1 MKLQCIR
8 PRGVSPFG
16 YCVSISAQKKL
27 RFMNCPE
34 SAVKRCLGGRQS
46 VGGDEAGG
54 VTSIGEGAFKLCP
67 NLTDVY
73 CGGSESQWKQ
83 ISIDPT
89 DNGNAPLLG
98 AAIHYNGAVP
108 GSREPAAENPF
119 ADSIPASFRKR
130 RLSGPMKR
138 ASSPARCSARPH
150 HAPADRL

>member
-1 MKLQCIR
+1 
-8 PRGVSPFG
+8 
-16 YCVSISAQKKL
+16 
-27 RFMNCPE
+27 MNCPE

-54 VTSIGEGAFKLCP
+54 ITSIGEGAFKLCP

-89 DNGNAPLLG
+89 DNGNAPLPG

-119 ADSIPASFRKR
+119 ADSIPASFRKAAIWAYEKG
-130 RLSGPMKR
+130 LVSGTVFGSSTPCTRGQIVTFPHR
-138 ASSPARCSARPH
+138 AMGK
-150 HAPADRL
+150 